1 MTSIFQNGV
10 FLGNVQRFL
19 SLIQLV
25 VSFQVLSLVFDH
37 VDPPVYYEAL
47 AVVNTLFS
55 IFAFGYFVYH
65 CNECNLQQFILNSKN
80 TMQYM
85 LMFIVLC
92 RITLAALLLEMYII
106 EEDET
111 YQFNNKTI
119 FLMASILAFAAI
131 VIATTATYCGMSRKQ
146 IAKAV
151 NKETADNSA
160 VKVLMKP
167 YSRGRKKRE
176 SAELNFGLPVHSAR
190 VGRFRR

>member
-10 FLGNVQRFL
+10 FLGNVQRYL

-80 TMQYM
+80 SMQYM

-119 FLMASILAFAAI
+119 FLVASILAFAAI
-131 VIATTATYCGMSRKQ
+131 VLATTATYCGMTRKQ
-146 IAKAV
+146 IRKAV
-151 NKETADNSA
+151 NSETKNNPS
-160 VKVLMKP
+160 VEKLMKP
-167 YSRGRKKRE
+167 YNRGRKKRE
-176 SAELNFGLPVHSAR
+176 SGDLNFGLPTHVTR
-190 VGRFRR
+190 VGRFKR

>member
-1 MTSIFQNGV
+1 MTSIFQKGT
-10 FLGNVQRFL
+10 FLGNIQRYL

-37 VDPPVYYEAL
+37 VDPPGYYQAL

-65 CNECNLQQFILNSKN
+65 CNECDLQQFILRSKN
-80 TMQYM
+80 SMQYM

-119 FLMASILAFAAI
+119 FLVASILAFTAI
-131 VIATTATYCGMSRKQ
+131 VLATLITYCGLSRKELV
-146 IAKAV
+146 KAV
-151 NKETADNSA
+151 NTT
-160 VKVLMKP
+160 VKGNKVVENLMKP
-167 YSRGRKKRE
+167 YNRGRKKRA
-176 SAELNFGLPVHSAR
+176 SNDLNFGLPTHVTR
-190 VGRFRR
+190 VGRFKR

>member
-10 FLGNVQRFL
+10 FLGNVQRYL

-47 AVVNTLFS
+47 AVVNTVFS

-65 CNECNLQQFILNSKN
+65 CNECDLQQFILRSKN
-80 TMQYM
+80 SMQYM

-92 RITLAALLLEMYII
+92 RIVLASLLLEMYII

-119 FLMASILAFAAI
+119 FLVASILAFAAI
-131 VIATTATYCGMSRKQ
+131 VLATTATYCGMSRKELAQ
-146 IAKAV
+146 AV
-151 NKETADNSA
+151 KTSTANNSA
-160 VKVLMKP
+160 VKALMKP
-167 YSRGRKKRE
+167 YNRGRKKRE
-176 SAELNFGLPVHSAR
+176 SNDLNFGLPTHVTR
-190 VGRFRR
+190 VGRFKR